1 MYDAV
6 VARIDPQIQ
15 RLQTVIDDDVSAFEN
30 LIHELGIP
38 AIVPKP
44 TT

>member
-6 VARIDPQIQ
+6 VARIDPHLQ
-15 RLQTVIDDDVSAFEN
+15 RLQAVIDDDVSAFEN

-38 AIVPKP
+38 AIVPKS